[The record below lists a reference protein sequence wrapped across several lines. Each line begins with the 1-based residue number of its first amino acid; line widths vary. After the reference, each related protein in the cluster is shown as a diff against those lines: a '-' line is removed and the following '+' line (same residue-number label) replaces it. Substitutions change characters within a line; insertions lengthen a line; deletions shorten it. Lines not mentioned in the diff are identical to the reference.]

1 MGSLYDKPDIEKALR
16 MVLVDG
22 ITAVNVA
29 EKMNLPPNTLYG
41 WIAKYKAGK
50 LDLDLKID
58 ENKTQSLVEK
68 NFELQAR
75 IEGLNAEIK
84 HLKKIIKI
92 WID

>member
-1 MGSLYDKPDIEKALR
+1 MRHYYDKPDIEKALR
-16 MVLVDG
+16 MVLIDG

-41 WIAKYKAGK
+41 WIAKHKAGK
-50 LDLDLKID
+50 LGIDLNIA
-58 ENKTQSLVEK
+58 ESRVQSQLEK
-68 NFELQAR
+68 NFELQAK
-75 IEGLNAEIK
+75 IDVLNAEIK